1 MDLPF
6 DKAAA
11 GEARKESAAWAR
23 KRAGRRRD
31 VIELSVGYMLIVAG
45 LWMPRGSDA
54 YFYWAALIWVIV
66 TTALAF
72 PGWAA
77 MGLREKGFLR
87 SFWIVAAAVGL
98 CALGLWLGSVYH
110 SLNGPVTL
118 RRVTHRYWEY
128 SIWALVQEFLLLDF
142 FLLRL
147 CRVLP
152 GSASA
157 VAVLAVLFASCHI
170 PNPVL
175 APLTLVWGGIAGV
188 VYLRYRNLYTLGL
201 AHAIL
206 GICIAVAV
214 PKVMSHN
221 MRVGNGYLTYRP
233 DHRNPN
239 DSTTHNTFAG
249 G

>member
-1 MDLPF
+1 MELPF

-11 GEARKESAAWAR
+11 TEAKKESAAWAR
-23 KRAGRRRD
+23 KRGGRRRD
-31 VIELSVGYMLIVAG
+31 VIELAVGYGLIVTG
-45 LWMPRGSDA
+45 LWMPRGTDA
-54 YFYWAALIWVIV
+54 YLYWAALIWVIA

-77 MGLREKGFLR
+77 LGLREKGLLR
-87 SFWIVAAAVGL
+87 SLWVVAAALGL
-98 CALGLWLGSVYH
+98 CAVGLALGGVFH
-110 SLNGPVTL
+110 SLNSPVTL
-118 RRVTHRYWEY
+118 GRVTHRYWEY
-128 SIWALVQEFLLLDF
+128 SIWALVQEFVLLDY

-152 GSASA
+152 GSVSA
-157 VAVLAVLFASCHI
+157 VAVVAVLFATCHI

-175 APLTLVWGGIAGV
+175 APLTLAWGAIAGV
-188 VYLRYRNLYTLGL
+188 VFLRYRNLYTLGL

-206 GICIAVAV
+206 GICVAIAV

-221 MRVGNGYLTYRP
+221 MRVGNGYMKYRP

-239 DSTTHNTFAG
+239 DSTTHNTFTG
-249 G
+249 D